1 MKKNKII
8 QSVKVLIL
16 GLIFSF
22 GANYV
27 FAAPIILNPIPPQN
41 NVTGPINVGT
51 STQIKNGDLSVN
63 GFLVTLNAAF
73 LGNVGIGT
81 ADPISTLHVSGNA
94 LFKTSPNSSN
104 TSAAEIRGGDG
115 YSTAT
120 DPDYTFNDD
129 NSTGMFHPADHT
141 LAFSASGG
149 TGIKIDPDA
158 NVFFGGNTSPVG
170 FTNSGMLTYN
180 IYKKA
185 GDLKYVN
192 SGYGSFV
199 KMNNGSLEFAIAPN
213 GSAGS
218 TAGAIKKFGI
228 SSTGIMSPTL
238 AHVGGSNLCSDA
250 SGNIITCAGSWQFGG
265 TYTVYSVTFPGHNAG
280 DCDIGNPLNGGS
292 CACPS
297 GFSSYT
303 MAQYTKY
310 VTGNYIPFTLKGCYK

>member
-1 MKKNKII
+1 M
-8 QSVKVLIL
+8 KVLVLALVLSL
-16 GLIFSF
+16 GINYAFS
-22 GANYV
+22 
-27 FAAPIILNPIPPQN
+27 APIGGGTPPLS
-41 NVTGPINVGT
+41 NVDGPLNVGT
-51 STQIKNGDLSVN
+51 SIQVKNGDLSVN
-63 GFLVTLNAAF
+63 GFLATLNAAF

-81 ADPISTLHVSGNA
+81 ANPISALHVSGNA

-104 TSAAEIRGGDG
+104 TSAAEIKGGDG

-149 TGIKIDPDA
+149 IGIKIDPNA
-158 NVFFGGNTSPVG
+158 NVFFGDNTSPVG

-180 IYKKA
+180 IKKA

-192 SGYGSFV
+192 SGYGSLIR
-199 KMNNGSLEFAIAPN
+199 MNNGSLEFDVAPN

-218 TAGAIKKFGI
+218 TAGVIKKFGI

-265 TYTVYSVTFPGHNAG
+265 TYTIYTVAIPGHNAG
-280 DCDIGNPLNGGS
+280 ACDIGNPLNSSS
-292 CACPS
+292 CACPA
-297 GFSSYT
+297 GFTSYT

-310 VTGNYIPFTLKGCYK
+310 DSGNYIPFTLKGCYK